1 MPTYEYRCPA
11 NGKTVEV
18 SHAMADQVRTWG
30 ELCRRVGMDPG
41 STPADAPVEKAVT
54 LGFARSG
61 KSSPTTGGK
70 DGGACGPS
78 CGCHPR

>member
-18 SHAMADQVRTWG
+18 SHAMSEQVRTWG
-30 ELCRRVGMDPG
+30 ELCARAEIDPG
-41 STPADAPVEKAVT
+41 KTPADAPVEKAVT

-61 KSSPTTGGK
+61 KTSGPSGGG
-70 DGGACGPS
+70 GGACGPS
-78 CGCHPR
+78 CGCHPH

>member
-30 ELCRRVGMDPG
+30 ELCTRAEIDPG
-41 STPADAPVEKAVT
+41 TTPPNAPVEKAIT

-61 KSSPTTGGK
+61 KASPAGG
-70 DGGACGPS
+70 DGGGGACGSS
-78 CGCHPR
+78 CGCHPH

>member
-18 SHAMADQVRTWG
+18 THAMAEQVRTWG
-30 ELCRRVGMDPG
+30 ELCTRAGVDPG
-41 STPADAPVEKAVT
+41 KTPAETPVEKAVT

-61 KSSPTTGGK
+61 KSSPAGG
-70 DGGACGPS
+70 GGACGSS
-78 CGCHPR
+78 CGCHPH